1 MSDEEEQAQGE
12 RTNVVF
18 VDPDGASR
26 SAAEGLE
33 EALARPVFAV
43 DPSEFK
49 PADSEEIQNA
59 AAFVLCWDLGFR
71 CAADL
76 VEGLRADEAYSDR
89 KILIAMEAPTR
100 SLVLLAMEL
109 GADGVCLRPWDGE
122 ALAAAL
128 ERVGLPRPEAAA

>member
-1 MSDEEEQAQGE
+1 MSDEEEQASTE
-12 RTNVVF
+12 RTSLVV

-33 EALARPVFAV
+33 EALSRPVFAV

-76 VEGLRADEAYSDR
+76 IEGLRADPAYADR
-89 KILIAMEAPTR
+89 KILVALDAPTR
-100 SLVLLAMEL
+100 RLVLLAMEL

-128 ERVGLPRPEAAA
+128 ERVGLPQPAAAA

>member
-1 MSDEEEQAQGE
+1 MSDEEEQAPTE
-12 RTNVVF
+12 RTSLVV

-33 EALARPVFAV
+33 EALSRPVFAV

-76 VEGLRADEAYSDR
+76 IEGLRADQAYADR
-89 KILIAMEAPTR
+89 KILIAMDAPTR
-100 SLVLLAMEL
+100 RLVLLAMEL

-122 ALAAAL
+122 ALAVAL
-128 ERVGLPRPEAAA
+128 ERVGLPRPAAAA